1 MSKADSIK
9 SDLEILKQ
17 IAGKLNEK
25 NVINSLDEIAEKL
38 SSKLFYLVIVGLF
51 KRGKSSIINALIGQ
65 ELAPV
70 AVTPVT
76 SVITFFQYAPETGAE
91 VYYTSGKKYTI
102 DPAEV
107 SYYISE
113 ENNPKNKKGV
123 ECVRI
128 FVKSPLLENLI
139 LVDTPGLGSLFSHN
153 TATTIE
159 FLPRIDAALFVMS
172 ADVPIS
178 KADEEFLK
186 QIKDS
191 IPNVL
196 FVLNKSDLLAPG
208 DLDKMM
214 KYNLNM
220 LKEIF
225 GGDEVIELIPVSAK
239 EYFRHSGTGTEDDP
253 GNIVMLRN
261 KINSKILS
269 EKDKILVERSIKL
282 LLSYADHIL
291 TLLKVKADTLQMP
304 VHELEQKRESMQKS
318 IDYLAS
324 GKVDF
329 DAVVKNRVQQL
340 IARVTEVTEEKRK
353 QLEIYVQNLLV
364 TNSSETW
371 EKIKET
377 DADKFSGELAE
388 EIIKQYDELKGSL
401 EESVKE
407 EFANILLQYSTLSQ
421 SFIKEIMKQMQ
432 EVLGIQ
438 IEGIISTFDL
448 DVYSSFYFKTETNY
462 IVPSIRKSFIY
473 RILPEYF
480 VKKIILKQIYRNSME
495 LVNPNAGK
503 MRADI
508 DYKISESYRK
518 FKYHFDQKLFDL
530 LQSLKNM
537 IEESIKAKSSIDEN
551 IETTVRTLKTE
562 MGIIE
567 NVKRHYM

>member
-1 MSKADSIK
+1 MSKSDSVK
-9 SDLEILKQ
+9 SDLEVLKQ
-17 IAGKLNEK
+17 IAGKINEK
-25 NVINSLDEIAEKL
+25 NVISSLDEIAEKL

-51 KRGKSSIINALIGQ
+51 KRGKSSVINALIGQ

-128 FVKSPLLENLI
+128 FAKSPLLENLI

-186 QIKDS
+186 QIRES

-196 FVLNKSDLLAPG
+196 FILNKSDLLSRE
-208 DLDKMM
+208 DLDKMIS
-214 KYNLNM
+214 YNLNM

-225 GGDEVIELIPVSAK
+225 GNEENIELIPVSAR
-239 EYFRHSGTGTEDDP
+239 EYFRQHGAGEENDH
-253 GNIVMLRN
+253 GNIALLRN

-269 EKDKILVERSIKL
+269 EKDKILMERSIRL
-282 LLSYADHIL
+282 LLSYADHL
-291 TLLKVKADTLQMP
+291 GTLLKVKIDTLQMP
-304 VHELEQKRESMQKS
+304 VNELEQKREAMQKS

-353 QLEIYVQNLLV
+353 QLENYVHNLLV

-371 EKIKET
+371 EKIRET
-377 DADKFSGELAE
+377 DADDFSGKLAE
-388 EIIKQYDELKGSL
+388 EIIKQYDELKASL

-421 SFIKEIMKQMQ
+421 SFIKEIIKQMQ
-432 EVLGIQ
+432 DVLGIQ

-462 IVPSIRKSFIY
+462 AVPSIRKSYLY
-473 RILPEYF
+473 RILPDF
-480 VKKIILKQIYRNSME
+480 VVKRIILKQIYRNCIE

-537 IEESIKAKSSIDEN
+537 IEESIKAKSSINEN
-551 IETTVRTLKTE
+551 IEVTVKTLKDE
-562 MGIIE
+562 MEIIGT
-567 NVKRHYM
+567 VKKHYM